1 MEDKVTKGG
10 RTPRA
15 TTTTAKAP
23 AAAVKAAVK
32 KPAATP
38 TSEAPR
44 KAAAPRKPVT
54 ANAGAPAAAGVPAT
68 AGGPDRA
75 ELVRLAAYFRAER
88 RGFTPGYEVEDW
100 LAAELEVSAKF
111 GAGPAAA
118 PRKAPPRKPR
128 EA

>member
-10 RTPRA
+10 RSRRA
-15 TTTTAKAP
+15 TTTTATTKAP

-38 TSEAPR
+38 TAAPR
-44 KAAAPRKPVT
+44 KAAALRKAVT
-54 ANAGAPAAAGVPAT
+54 ETAGAPAT

-88 RGFTPGYEVEDW
+88 RGFSPGYEVEDW

-111 GAGPAAA
+111 GAGPAAT
-118 PRKAPPRKPR
+118 PRKAPPRKPG